1 MKPNK
6 KLTFCWRIT
15 SAHTISYVI
24 AGIFAITFLNYDELF
39 NVGPLSFMRATDS
52 PWVAAGPG
60 LQIIRGI
67 ILGLILYPFISIFLK
82 SPYGWLKFWILNFG
96 LSYILTISAAV
107 GSFEGIIYTNI
118 PLNTHLLG
126 LPEILLYTTLFTVIL
141 WGWYKRPIKAFN
153 ILAIVLTALIALMS
167 ILGVLASLGIL
178 QTP

>member
-6 KLTFCWRIT
+6 KLTFCWRIA
-15 SAHTISYVI
+15 SAHIISYSL
-24 AGIFAITFLNYDELF
+24 AGIFAITFLNYGELF
-39 NVGPLSFMRATDS
+39 NTGPLAFMRATDS

-67 ILGLILYPFISIFLK
+67 ILGLILYPFISIFLEA
-82 SPYGWLKFWILNFG
+82 PYGWHKFWILNFG

-118 PLNTHLLG
+118 PLKTHLHG

-141 WGWYKRPIKAFN
+141 WGWYKRPVKAFN
-153 ILAIVLTALIALMS
+153 ILAIVLTAIIALMS